1 MECWIDGG
9 MENKIRKQ
17 PPWSLPTSRDRLFDK
32 GDFGDKPTAPIQIS
46 RDGLLPKGDFEHIDY
61 GDYQCSSIQMQSE
74 LLFIRVWN
82 KQKPNPEEIR
92 IAADYIMKFGN
103 SEVEIAFTE
112 AVKYDR
118 KKLAYVEAVCEKR
131 KERADLK
138 KKTELERQKRL
149 EQEKK
154 LEEERKSGK
163 GLGLIEK
170 VFGDGGMELKYSTE

>member
-1 MECWIDGG
+1 LETFSIYHS
-9 MENKIRKQ
+9 ENPICLNGAKNLLLD
-17 PPWSLPTSRDRLFDK
+17 PHSK
-32 GDFGDKPTAPIQIS
+32 GPSPNCHSDPDFSGEESQGYIN
-46 RDGLLPKGDFEHIDY
+46 DY
-61 GDYQCSSIQMQSE
+61 PDYSCTSIQMQSE

-82 KQKPNPEEIR
+82 RQKPNPEEIR
-92 IAADYIMKFGN
+92 IAADYIMKFGF

-118 KKLAYVEAVCEKR
+118 KKLAYVETVCEKR

-154 LEEERKSGK
+154 LQEERKSGK

-170 VFGDGGMELKYSTE
+170 VFGSAPG